1 MVIQEKEFT
10 EQHELI
16 IIFSLF
22 TKIFSLNKLFLK
34 KWLNDATTQTCDAII
49 TENEFYDLLKLM
61 KNDKT
66 PGNDVLSKKIY
77 EVFWDDVKT
86 TLCHQ

>member
-1 MVIQEKEFT
+1 
-10 EQHELI
+10 
-16 IIFSLF
+16 
-22 TKIFSLNKLFLK
+22 
-34 KWLNDATTQTCDAII
+34 
-49 TENEFYDLLKLM
+49 M